1 MIDRY
6 QKQIILPEIGES
18 GQQKLANASVLI
30 AGAGGLGVIVAS
42 YLVAMGVG
50 NIGIC
55 DFDNVEVSNLHRQLV
70 FTPSDI
76 GKSKASLL
84 AKKLRLQNPNITINS
99 MEKKVEK
106 NSITEIANNYQIIC
120 DCTDQVISRTV
131 INDYCAEYNKILV
144 HGAVSDWQGYITVFH
159 YLNGFSLKDIFDFN
173 DYLKNQTCSEI
184 GVISSICGL
193 IGSYMTNETIKVIL
207 NLEGVLEGKIL
218 YVNML
223 NNQIREINIKK
234 TSANI
239 KPYILKPLTKV

>member
-1 MIDRY
+1 MTDRY

-18 GQQKLANASVLI
+18 GQKHLTNASVLI

-55 DFDNVEVSNLHRQLV
+55 DFDNVDVSNLHRQLL

-76 GKSKASLL
+76 GKKKVSVL
-84 AKKLRLQNPNITINS
+84 AEKLRLQNPNIIINS
-99 MEKKVEK
+99 IEKKIEK
-106 NSITEIANNYQIIC
+106 NSVIEIANNYQIIC
-120 DCTDQVISRTV
+120 DCTDQGMSRTI
-131 INDYCAEYNKILV
+131 INDYCAEHKKILV

-173 DYLKNQTCSEI
+173 DYLKSQNCSET
-184 GVISSICGL
+184 GVISPICGL
-193 IGSYMTNETIKVIL
+193 IGSYMTIETIKVIL
-207 NLEGVLEGKIL
+207 NIEDVLEGKIL

-234 TSANI
+234 TSANS
-239 KPYILKPLTKV
+239 

>member
-1 MIDRY
+1 MTDRY

-18 GQQKLANASVLI
+18 GQKHLTNASVLI

-55 DFDNVEVSNLHRQLV
+55 DFDNVDVSNLHRQLL

-76 GKSKASLL
+76 GKKKVSVL
-84 AKKLRLQNPNITINS
+84 AEKLRLQNPNIIINS
-99 MEKKVEK
+99 IEKKIEK
-106 NSITEIANNYQIIC
+106 NSVIEIANNYQIIC
-120 DCTDQVISRTV
+120 DCTDQGMSRTI
-131 INDYCAEYNKILV
+131 INDYCAEHKKILV

-173 DYLKNQTCSEI
+173 DYLKSQNCSET
-184 GVISSICGL
+184 GVISPICGL
-193 IGSYMTNETIKVIL
+193 IGSYMTIETIKVIL
-207 NLEGVLEGKIL
+207 NLEDVLEGKIL

-234 TSANI
+234 TSANS
-239 KPYILKPLTKV
+239 